1 MFGQSSDLDTSGRQG
16 QYNKT
21 DLTRVLADAN
31 GFDLDALEDNRQGV
45 FAPQQKTLLLS
56 GFISSLLFILVPG
69 GFLFFQLSSQ
79 GYLVKF
85 SPSIPMLIDL
95 FKQMPKGLLIIGG
108 ITFFVVL
115 LGIYFFLMTLLDY
128 FGKSVKMIEGVGE
141 KKISTTTDD
150 DGSTT
155 TRLYYVI
162 SGKKFSVKKRA
173 YLAFEYGRNYRAYYT
188 PRRKVLVNIEAI
200 N

>member
-1 MFGQSSDLDTSGRQG
+1 MFGQSSDLDTGGRQG
-16 QYNKT
+16 QYDKA
-21 DLTRVLADAN
+21 DLTRVLADVN

-45 FAPQQKTLLLS
+45 LAPQQKSLLLS

-69 GFLFFQLSSQ
+69 GFLFFQLNSQ
-79 GYLVKF
+79 GFMTQF
-85 SPSIPMLIDL
+85 SASIPKLIDL
-95 FKQMPKGLLIIGG
+95 FTQMPKGLLIMGG
-108 ITFFVVL
+108 ILFFVVL
-115 LGIYFFLMTLLDY
+115 LGIYLFLMTFLDY
-128 FGKSVKMIEGVGE
+128 FGRSVKMIEGVGQ

-162 SGKKFSVKKRA
+162 SGQKFSVKKRA
-173 YLAFEYGRNYRAYYT
+173 FPAFEYGRNYRAYYT

-200 N
+200 D